1 MKAPVVAM
9 DFAAPRVRKSFTG
22 FALLV
27 LGLGALA
34 AVGAEYRLETHKRAG
49 LELKLAVAT
58 QANARDPA
66 VLARSARL
74 NEQAASVARELAAP
88 WTRMLAELEVAS
100 RDTSEQI
107 AVLSVEPDLEKHRVR
122 ISGESKDL
130 QTALDYL
137 QKLQSSHSLQ
147 HPMLDSHE
155 VVADNNEHPVRFAM
169 TADWREQP

>member
-9 DFAAPRVRKSFTG
+9 DFAAPRVRNG
-22 FALLV
+22 LPGVLLLL

-34 AVGAEYRLETHKRAG
+34 TVGAEYRHETQKRAG
-49 LELKLAVAT
+49 LELKLAAASQAVAH
-58 QANARDPA
+58 DPA
-66 VLARSARL
+66 AAARRARL
-74 NEQAASVARELAAP
+74 NEQAAGVARELAAP

-100 RDTSEQI
+100 RDTSDDI

-130 QTALDYL
+130 RTALTYL
-137 QKLQSSHSLQ
+137 QKLQGSHSLQ
-147 HPMLDSHE
+147 NPMLDSHE
-155 VVADNNEHPVRFAM
+155 VIADNNEHPVRFAM